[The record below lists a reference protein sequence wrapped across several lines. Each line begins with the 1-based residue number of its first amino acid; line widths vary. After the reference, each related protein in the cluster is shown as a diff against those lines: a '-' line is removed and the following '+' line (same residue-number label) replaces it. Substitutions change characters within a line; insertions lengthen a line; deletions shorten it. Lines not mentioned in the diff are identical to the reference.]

1 MEWISLA
8 STALGA
14 LVGLAATFV
23 LDRERWRRESDQRRR
38 DDRRAVYTSFLAA
51 TAEASETLINIA
63 RGHDTDASA
72 STRAGTVLRDSR
84 VLSRRLELS
93 LIAEPAVMAQ
103 ANALVDR
110 LRAYRHV
117 VGQGL
122 ADDTEAV
129 DRARLAFNEQRDQVI
144 EVMRRTLT

>member
-1 MEWISLA
+1 MEWIGLA

-51 TAEASETLINIA
+51 TAEASEILINIA
-63 RGHDTDASA
+63 RGHDADASA
-72 STRAGTVLRDSR
+72 SSRAQTVIRDSR
-84 VLSRRLELS
+84 VLTRRLELS
-93 LIAEPAVMAQ
+93 LIAEQAVMEQ
-103 ANALVDR
+103 ANRLVDR
-110 LRAYRHV
+110 LRDYRHV

-122 ADDTEAV
+122 AGDTEAV
-129 DRARLAFNEQRDQVI
+129 DQARMAYNDQRDQLV
-144 EVMRRTLT
+144 EVMRKTL